1 MGTPPVALARRG
13 AASLRGARGRA
24 ATAERGGRRPRIRR
38 RRPRPR
44 TVAGRS
50 ATRRTAGA
58 RGCNGPK
65 AFHAGGPAQKTG
77 LPSAPREPILTWSWV
92 DRGWLRSFI
101 SARDSLAFLVSRGS
115 RFGSPRRARRNPGGC
130 RAGQLFRVGVPSLL
144 APSPLAPQGLF
155 HDPHAHSPPALQVRR
170 HLPRS
175 QRGAGGGSHLRLV
188 GWPDPGLDQHR
199 SLGADRLGALG
210 RPAHAL

>member
-1 MGTPPVALARRG
+1 TPPVALARRG

-65 AFHAGGPAQKTG
+65 AFHAGAARAQKTG

-101 SARDSLAFLVSRGS
+101 SARDSLAFLVFRGS
-115 RFGSPRRARRNPGGC
+115 VWKS
-130 RAGQLFRVGVPSLL
+130 
-144 APSPLAPQGLF
+144 
-155 HDPHAHSPPALQVRR
+155 
-170 HLPRS
+170 LPRS
-175 QRGAGGGSHLRLV
+175 
-188 GWPDPGLDQHR
+188 P
-199 SLGADRLGALG
+199 
-210 RPAHAL
+210 